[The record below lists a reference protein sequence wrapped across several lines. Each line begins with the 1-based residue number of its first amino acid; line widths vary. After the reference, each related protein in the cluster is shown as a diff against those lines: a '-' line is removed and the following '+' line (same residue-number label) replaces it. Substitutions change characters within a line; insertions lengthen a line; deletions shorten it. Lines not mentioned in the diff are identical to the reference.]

1 MTSDPRI
8 ILGTMLHGRIAR
20 LRATSRR
27 EKGREEEEG
36 GGARNGGKGLETC
49 VSH

>member
-1 MTSDPRI
+1 MNSDPRI

-27 EKGREEEEG
+27 GKGREEEG
-36 GGARNGGKGLETC
+36 GGQSNGGKGLETC